1 MLLVNQVFQASVE
14 TKVMLVIK
22 VKNHRKA
29 KKENVVILDR
39 SVKLEKLV
47 NVDFLDLMVSM
58 EYLEFKVTNDNLD

>member
-1 MLLVNQVFQASVE
+1 MLLVNQVFQVSGE
-14 TKVMLVIK
+14 TKVILVIK

-29 KKENVVILDR
+29 KRENVVILDR

-58 EYLEFKVTNDNLD
+58 EYLEFKVTKVNLD